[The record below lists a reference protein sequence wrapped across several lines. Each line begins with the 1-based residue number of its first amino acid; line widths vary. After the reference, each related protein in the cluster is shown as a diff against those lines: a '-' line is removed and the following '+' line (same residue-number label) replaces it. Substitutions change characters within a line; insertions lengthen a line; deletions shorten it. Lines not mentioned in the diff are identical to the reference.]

1 LSLFIHRL
9 RITFIMKKSIIVLI
23 VLFTVNLAC
32 KKENIG
38 GGGLCACS
46 LVPNPRLNLV
56 VKSAT
61 GTDLLNPETT
71 GYFSASQIQ
80 LYYLGQNGNSIP
92 VKFVVRQPFSYGNNK
107 FLYYQI
113 FSEEIATLAKNKTQS
128 FYLKLGTQAPHEL
141 NLEVNYTTRRV
152 EKLLINKVDSPV
164 DNALL
169 NYVDIFYLTTP

>member
-1 LSLFIHRL
+1 
-9 RITFIMKKSIIVLI
+9 MKKFLIALAVIII
-23 VLFTVNLAC
+23 ANFGC
-32 KKENIG
+32 KKEDIG

-46 LVPNPRLNLV
+46 VVPNPHLNLV
-56 VKSAT
+56 IKSAT
-61 GTDLLNPETT
+61 GIDLLNPETT

-80 LYYLGQNGNSIP
+80 FYYLGQNGNSVP
-92 VKFVVRQPFSYGNNK
+92 VKFFVRQPFSYGNNK

-141 NLEVNYTTRRV
+141 NLEINYTTRRV
-152 EKLLINKVDSPV
+152 EKLSINKVDSPV